1 MLVHLDQMTYCTEPT
16 LQRRRIVMGGRLPE
30 PSQTEPTQ
38 RFALAAWAADP
49 TALECNVEHPGT
61 CGVCHTLSLHLRK
74 TLPPTFGHLLGRNQA
89 PEGCQRRSHHV
100 VGVGRAEA
108 FSQRIVDSGSSM
120 TARTPPPPLRP
131 VPGE

>member
-49 TALECNVEHPGT
+49 TALECNADHTGT

-74 TLPPTFGHLLGRNQA
+74 SLPPTFGHLWRRNHA
-89 PEGCQRRSHHV
+89 TEFCLFPSPPV
-100 VGVGRAEA
+100 LRAGGA
-108 FSQRIVDSGSSM
+108 DTLRHRIV
-120 TARTPPPPLRP
+120 
-131 VPGE
+131 